1 MGLQHHHRRGIKSAA
16 TLLVCRP
23 TPTGSSLPL
32 RLMSGSEQKTGCGP
46 WPRASVP
53 VVRGCGSLAPPDQTA
68 QIPPK
73 PAVCS
78 TSVRTFSL
86 MGSGVCSLC
95 GERQAP
101 VSGSR
106 LRHGGS
112 SRPGARSR
120 SWCRCSAGRD
130 IASCGNGFS
139 HHLLLA
145 RLSDCCLLATPALP
159 RHQLPPIA
167 ARGGSGGACAWRA
180 CPAGPTKP

>member
-106 LRHGGS
+106 LQHGGRADLELVAAAGADVVPGETSLPAGTGSAIISSWPGCLIVVCSPRQRCRGTS
-112 SRPGARSR
+112 SR
-120 SWCRCSAGRD
+120 
-130 IASCGNGFS
+130 
-139 HHLLLA
+139 
-145 RLSDCCLLATPALP
+145 
-159 RHQLPPIA
+159 Q
-167 ARGGSGGACAWRA
+167 
-180 CPAGPTKP
+180 